1 MTTLSRAVRAI
12 GFVAAC
18 CAAAPILR
26 AADPPAPKLAP
37 AADVIRAAIVSRLGV
52 DADVTID
59 AIDLPARAGLPTAFR
74 EARPDPGAQ
83 LGRPIRFALVP
94 ELGPNVI
101 AIATVHVVV
110 EHVVA
115 AHALERGETMSDDAM
130 RVVRDELKG
139 APLRRVLSPGQVRG
153 GRVLRPIPAGAVVVP
168 GAVIA
173 RRTIE
178 PGDHVTVRAMSGDI
192 EVSASLVAADA
203 GNPGDVIRV
212 VNPDTHRD
220 LRGRVIKEG
229 LVEVAY
235 AQ

>member
-1 MTTLSRAVRAI
+1 MTRLSRVAAAI
-12 GFVAAC
+12 GFAAAC
-18 CAAAPILR
+18 CAAAPAVR
-26 AADPPAPKLAP
+26 ASDPSAPRLAP

-59 AIDLPARAGLPTAFR
+59 AIDLPDRPGLPAVFR
-74 EARPDPGAQ
+74 DARPDPGAF
-83 LGRPIRFALVP
+83 LGRPIRFVLVP
-94 ELGPNVI
+94 ELGPTVI
-101 AIATVHVVV
+101 AIATVHVVA
-110 EHVVA
+110 EHIVA
-115 AHALERGETMSDDAM
+115 ARALDRNETLSDDAM

-139 APLRRVLSPGQVRG
+139 APLRRVLSASQVRG

-173 RRTIE
+173 RRAIE
-178 PGDHVTVRAMSGDI
+178 PGDRVTVRAISGDI

-220 LRGRVIKEG
+220 LRGRVIKAG

-235 AQ
+235 AR

>member
-1 MTTLSRAVRAI
+1 MRALRR
-12 GFVAAC
+12 VAAGVGV
-18 CAAAPILR
+18 AAVLAV
-26 AADPPAPKLAP
+26 APAPRASGADQPALAP

-59 AIDLPARAGLPTAFR
+59 AIDLPDRPGVPAVFR
-74 EARPDPGAQ
+74 EARPDPGAF
-83 LGRPIRFALVP
+83 LGRPIRVVLVP
-94 ELGPNVI
+94 RIGPAVI
-101 AIATVHVVV
+101 AIATVHVVA

-115 AHALERGETMSDDAM
+115 ARALERGETMSDDAM
-130 RVVRDELKG
+130 RVVREELKH
-139 APLRRVLSPGQVRG
+139 APLRRVLTPGQVRG
-153 GRVLRPIPAGAVVVP
+153 GRVLRPMPAGAVVVP

-178 PGDHVTVRAMSGDI
+178 PGDHVTVRAMAGDV

-235 AQ
+235 AR